1 MQEQEEARKESREAV
16 ERSQVR
22 RKQGGIGR
30 RRKGVKVH
38 VWGEVESGLTSAD
51 KPIEERSCQTLYIR
65 KHLGSCQC
73 FRLRFLSRFGK
84 KPCHCTSK
92 VNNEK
97 TQPLR
102 GIKTPFMVMSQIWY
116 EVKKQI
122 WQRGFHRGFSFGQTI
137 SAGRNLCNSFLEQ
150 L

>member
-73 FRLRFLSRFGK
+73 FCLGK

-102 GIKTPFMVMSQIWY
+102 GIKTPFMVMSQI
-116 EVKKQI
+116 
-122 WQRGFHRGFSFGQTI
+122 
-137 SAGRNLCNSFLEQ
+137 
-150 L
+150 